1 MRRTKGLY
9 KRGNSKFYWMCYQDN
24 SGEVQRK
31 STGKTTQKEAEY
43 VLVCRRKEIKEGKLP
58 EFNKGKCKFAEL
70 AKEYDTWAKQQ
81 RGYRTKK
88 FIMRQ
93 LVEEFGNLNVMD
105 LNTMIVERYQTKH
118 LSTRKPATTNRMM
131 ACLKHMLTKAVD
143 WNMANEETLK
153 QVRKVKFLKENNKRL
168 RFLDVDECKRL
179 ISCCPKHL
187 KPIVITA
194 LNTGMRR
201 GEILSLKWEQV
212 DLRHG
217 YISLRDT
224 KSGEGREIPINKTL
238 DGLVNEMPHSIESI
252 YIFTDKDGNPYKG
265 VKRSFNTALRNAEI
279 YGATFH
285 TLRHTFASQL
295 VMASVDLASVQEL
308 LGHKSLNMTLRY
320 AHLAPEHKTKAV
332 KKLDEVLRNTE
343 EKDFSSHFGSHFT
356 QDSNSDLVN
365 PCNVR
370 VSEGIRTPD
379 PQNHNLVL

>member
-43 VLVCRRKEIKEGKLP
+43 VLVCRRKEIEEGGLP
-58 EFNKGKCKFAEL
+58 NVNKGKCKFAEL

-212 DLRHG
+212 DLKHG

-224 KSGEGREIPINKTL
+224 KSGEGRDIPINNTL
-238 DGLVNEMPHSIESI
+238 ERLFKEMPHSIESI
-252 YIFTDKDGNPYKG
+252 YVFTGKDGDPYKG
-265 VKRSFNTALRNAEI
+265 VKRSYNTALRNAEI

>member
-9 KRGNSKFYWMCYQDN
+9 RRGSLYWMCYKVD
-24 SGEVQRK
+24 GKLYRE
-31 STGKTTQKEAEY
+31 STGKTLQSEAEY
-43 VLVCRRKEIKEGKLP
+43 VLSCRRKEIKEGKLL
-58 EFNKGKCKFAEL
+58 NTDKVNCKFAEL
-70 AKEYDTWAKQQ
+70 AKEYGTWTKQQ
-81 RGYRTKK
+81 KGYRTKK
-88 FIMRQ
+88 YIIKQ
-93 LVEEFGNLNVMD
+93 LVEEFGNLNVND

-118 LSTRKPATTNRMM
+118 LSTRKPATSNRMM

-143 WNMANEETLK
+143 WEMASEETLK

-168 RFLDVDECKRL
+168 RFLNVDECKRL
-179 ISCCPKHL
+179 IKCCSEHL
-187 KPIVITA
+187 KPIVVTA

-224 KSGEGREIPINKTL
+224 KSGEGREIPINNTL
-238 DGLVNEMPHSIESI
+238 ERLFKEMPHSIESI
-252 YIFTDKDGNPYKG
+252 YVFTDKNGDPYKG
-265 VKRSFNTALRNAEI
+265 VKRSYNTALRNAEI

-295 VMASVDLASVQEL
+295 VMACVDLTSVQEL

-332 KKLDEVLRNTE
+332 KKLDEVLGNTE
-343 EKDFSSHFGSHFT
+343 KKDLSSQFGSQFT
-356 QDSNSDLVN
+356 QDSNSDFVN
-365 PCNVR
+365 PYEVR
-370 VSEGIRTPD
+370 VSEGIRTPG

>member
-43 VLVCRRKEIKEGKLP
+43 VLVCRRKEIEEGGLP
-58 EFNKGKCKFAEL
+58 NVNKGKCKFAEL

-238 DGLVNEMPHSIESI
+238 DGLFNEMPHSIESI

>member
-43 VLVCRRKEIKEGKLP
+43 VLVCRRKEIEEGGLP
-58 EFNKGKCKFAEL
+58 NVNKGKCKFAEL

-143 WNMANEETLK
+143 WDMASEETLK

-238 DGLVNEMPHSIESI
+238 DGLFNEMPHSIESI

-365 PCNVR
+365 PCKVR

>member
-43 VLVCRRKEIKEGKLP
+43 VLVCRRKEIEEGGLP
-58 EFNKGKCKFAEL
+58 NVNKGKCKFAEL

-238 DGLVNEMPHSIESI
+238 DGLFNEMPHSIESI

-365 PCNVR
+365 PCKVR

-379 PQNHNLVL
+379 PQNHNLNI

>member
-1 MRRTKGLY
+1 MRKTKGLY
-9 KRGNSKFYWMCYQDN
+9 KRGRIYWMCYKVD
-24 SGEVQRK
+24 GKLYRE
-31 STGKTTQKEAEY
+31 STGKTLQKDAEY
-43 VLVCRRKEIKEGKLP
+43 VLSCRRKEIEEGKLLYVS
-58 EFNKGKCKFAEL
+58 NGKCKFAEL

-81 RGYRTKK
+81 KGYRTKK
-88 FIMRQ
+88 FIIRQ
-93 LVEEFGNLNVMD
+93 LVEEFGNLNVRD

-118 LSTRKPATTNRMM
+118 LGTRKPATTNRMM

-143 WNMANEETLK
+143 WEMASEETLK
-153 QVRKVKFLKENNKRL
+153 QVRNVRFLKENNKRL
-168 RFLDVDECKRL
+168 RFLDVNECKRL
-179 ISCCPKHL
+179 ISCCSKHL

-212 DLRHG
+212 DLKHG

-224 KSGEGREIPINKTL
+224 KSGEGRDIPINNTL
-238 DGLVNEMPHSIESI
+238 ERLFKEMPHSIESI
-252 YIFTDKDGNPYKG
+252 YVFTGKDGDPYKG
-265 VKRSFNTALRNAEI
+265 VKRSYNTALRNAEI

-285 TLRHTFASQL
+285 SLRHTFASQL
-295 VMASVDLASVQEL
+295 IMAGVDLTSVQEL

-343 EKDFSSHFGSHFT
+343 EKDFSSQFGSQFT
-356 QDSNSDLVN
+356 QGLDSDLVS
-365 PCNVR
+365 PYKVW

>member
-1 MRRTKGLY
+1 MP
-9 KRGNSKFYWMCYQDN
+9 N
-24 SGEVQRK
+24 V
-31 STGKTTQKEAEY
+31 
-43 VLVCRRKEIKEGKLP
+43 
-58 EFNKGKCKFAEL
+58 NKGKCKFAEL
-70 AKEYDTWAKQQ
+70 AKEYDTWATRQK
-81 RGYRTKK
+81 GYRTKK
-88 FIMRQ
+88 FIIRQ
-93 LVEEFGNLNVMD
+93 LVEEFGNLNVRD

-143 WNMANEETLK
+143 WGMASEETLK

-168 RFLDVDECKRL
+168 RFLDINECKRL
-179 ISCCPKHL
+179 ISCCSKHL

-212 DLRHG
+212 DLKHG

-224 KSGEGREIPINKTL
+224 KSGEGRDIPINNTL
-238 DGLVNEMPHSIESI
+238 ERMFKEMPHSIESI
-252 YIFTDKDGNPYKG
+252 YVFTDRDGNPYKG
-265 VKRSFNTALRNAEI
+265 VKRSYSTALRNAEI

-295 VMASVDLASVQEL
+295 VMASVDLTSVQEL

-343 EKDFSSHFGSHFT
+343 EKDFSSQFGSQFT

-365 PCNVR
+365 PCKVR
-370 VSEGIRTPD
+370 VPYMTCFETVF
-379 PQNHNLVL
+379 Q